1 MPCSYTIYKE
11 RRLVVTRVWDRVA
24 FPEIRAHQEQFKNDP
39 DFDPG
44 FNLLIDA
51 TGATALD
58 VSGDEAR
65 TIASQGLFA
74 STSRR
79 AFVAS
84 NPAIFGMGRLMGVY
98 HAMSTKREQLRLF
111 HDRASALKWLGLED
125 DPEGKR

>member
-1 MPCSYTIYKE
+1 MPCSHAIYKDQ
-11 RRLVVTRVWDRVA
+11 RLVITKVWDRVT
-24 FPEIRAHQEQFKNDP
+24 FPEIRAHQEEFKNDP
-39 DFDPG
+39 DFDPE

-58 VSGDEAR
+58 VSIDEAR

-74 STSRR
+74 PTSRR

-98 HAMSTKREQLRLF
+98 HAMSTKREQLSVF